1 MLTING
7 LSKSYGD
14 KILFDNINLSISKGE
29 KIGLIGPNG
38 AGKSTLFS
46 LIIKELE
53 NPSGQVHFKKNIR
66 IGYLPQEAYF
76 SSSAIVM
83 KEVIEENEIFKDLLV
98 QKEKLELEEKMATTE
113 YAQIISKLEEVGYFE
128 IEHKAKKILIGLGLK
143 ESNFSQYINQL
154 SSGFRM
160 RVLLAKLL
168 LNEYDILLLDEPT
181 NYLDLNAT
189 LWLKDFLK
197 EFKGT
202 FIIISHDRD
211 FLEEVTNI
219 TLILEEAKLIKFK
232 GNYQQY
238 LRLRTERKNY
248 LLRQAKEQEKKIKQL
263 QRFIERFSAH
273 PNKASQVKAKKR
285 FLEKIKP
292 IVVPEDIRESIKDF
306 EFPKPQRSGYVVLEL
321 KGVSKSYQNNVVYK
335 NLNFEVLRGEK
346 AILVGENGVGKS
358 TLLKI
363 LAGVT
368 DIDCGR
374 RIVGYNVSIGYFS
387 QSHQENLNLDNTVL
401 EEIMLNSLVS
411 EQLARNILGIFFF
424 KGNDVYKK
432 ISVLSGGEKSRL
444 VLAKLLIN
452 PPNLLLLDEPTTH
465 LDMDATYALIKALQN
480 YEGTI
485 VFISHNIYF
494 IRSIANVVYYVK
506 PPSNLDYPN
515 FERIKKIPGNF
526 DYYLQK
532 KEQLINDAKIIYGNE
547 TTFSLD
553 KNEFFNLENL
563 ATHAKKDIE
572 IAKKISKLKKEKE
585 KLESQRYVKKR
596 ILSNPFSPHSK
607 EVLKT
612 YEEELKK
619 IENRILAIEEEIK
632 RLKSN
637 KC

>member
-1 MLTING
+1 MLTIHE

-14 KILFDNINLSISKGE
+14 KILFDNINLSINKGE
-29 KIGLIGPNG
+29 KIGFIGPNG

-46 LIIKELE
+46 LIVKEIE
-53 NPSGQVHFKKNIR
+53 NPSGQILFRKNLR
-66 IGYLPQEAYF
+66 IGHLPQETYF
-76 SSSAIVM
+76 SSSTTVIR
-83 KEVIEENEIFKDLLV
+83 EVIEENEIFKKLLEE
-98 QKEKLELEEKMATTE
+98 KEKLELEESIATTK
-113 YAQIISKLEEVGYFE
+113 YAQIISKLEEVGYFV
-128 IEHKAKKILIGLGLK
+128 IEHKAKKILAGLGFK
-143 ESNFSQYINQL
+143 ETDFFKIVNQL

-197 EFKGT
+197 GFKGT
-202 FIIISHDRD
+202 YIIISHDRD
-211 FLEEVTNI
+211 FLDEVTNI
-219 TLILEEAKLIKFK
+219 TLILEDAKLIKFK

-238 LRLRTERKNY
+238 LKIRAERKNY
-248 LLRQAKEQEKKIKQL
+248 LLRQANEQEKKIKQL

-273 PNKASQVKAKKR
+273 PNKASQVRAKKR
-285 FLEKIKP
+285 LLEKIKP
-292 IVVPEDIRESIKDF
+292 IVVPQDIKESIKNF
-306 EFPKPQRSGYVVLEL
+306 EFLKPKRSGYVVLEL
-321 KGVSKSYQNNVVYK
+321 KGVSKSYQNNLVYK

-346 AILVGENGVGKS
+346 AVLVGENGAGKS

-368 DIDCGR
+368 DIDEGK

-387 QSHQENLNLDNTVL
+387 QSHQENLNPNNTVL
-401 EEIMLNSLVS
+401 EEITLNGLVS

-424 KGNDVYKK
+424 RGNDVYKK

-465 LDMDATYALIKALQN
+465 LDIDATDALIKALQN

-494 IRSIANVVYYVK
+494 IRSIANVVYYVNL
-506 PPSNLDYPN
+506 PLDYPN
-515 FERIKKIPGNF
+515 LERIKKIAGNF
-526 DYYLQK
+526 DYFLQK
-532 KEQLINDAKIIYGNE
+532 KEQLINKSKIIYDKESARPIDRN
-547 TTFSLD
+547 FS
-553 KNEFFNLENL
+553 FNLKDL
-563 ATHAKKDIE
+563 TTDAKKDIDV
-572 IAKKISKLKKEKE
+572 AKKISKLRREKE
-585 KLESQRYVKKR
+585 KLESKRYVKKR
-596 ILSNPFSPHSK
+596 ILSNPYTTHNK
-607 EVLKT
+607 EILKL

-632 RLKSN
+632 RLKHL
-637 KC
+637 K